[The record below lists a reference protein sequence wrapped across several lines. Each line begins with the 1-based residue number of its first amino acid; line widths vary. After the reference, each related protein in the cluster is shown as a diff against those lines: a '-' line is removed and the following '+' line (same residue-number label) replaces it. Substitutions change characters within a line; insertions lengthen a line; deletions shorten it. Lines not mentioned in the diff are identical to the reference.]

1 MAFPDYPL
9 PRSDYP
15 LPRGMQIY
23 CISIACFIGCTGAL
37 GTGYRCSGQSALEG
51 SAQQS
56 STPIDAGQT
65 RTTRDPKQLRQ
76 WLESMVWHHRYS
88 RDEILGVTG
97 LDPQSLDASL
107 REFDIRPDNQPQPEV
122 DPPIMVLPYP
132 GGRHPRIGFLDG
144 AIEPQRE
151 TKLSIFPPWDRT
163 SYTVLDVPEAIWSNL
178 GLTYL
183 AHTHIDTVWSKQ
195 GIRLPQLEWEHH
207 SDGSYRQH
215 RELPNKI
222 AHEVIATPHR
232 DHLEVRMSLFNG
244 TSATLSDLRVQMCA
258 MLKSMRGFED
268 QTNDNKVFRGPLAA
282 CRNSAGDQ
290 WVILGFQK
298 NHRTWGNAPCPC
310 LHSDPIFDDCPS
322 GETRSVHG
330 WLSFYQGT
338 EINAELDRIETIW
351 RPTEEISVQGEIL
364 DEATDKPIAA
374 RLYVRSERGTWHFAE
389 SATANGQVIRYE
401 KQNWINS
408 NSNEF
413 HSSISAHPF
422 KLRLTPGRYQVTV
435 ERGKEYLPWT
445 QEITVTADLK
455 PLSIRLRRWIDM
467 ASRGWYSGDTH
478 VHRPVRQI
486 GIPMMAED
494 VNVAL
499 PMVYWTTRS
508 ELTAELGDRTD
519 RDDSRLPA
527 EIVSIDSTHVIWPKN
542 TEWEIFSVHGKPHTL
557 GALFA
562 MNHKTPFNVGIPPV
576 RKVLDQAHRE
586 GAFLDMDK
594 HDWPFALTLPPL
606 LGNQLTYEL
615 ANNHMWRTEFA
626 FSNWN
631 TPAPP
636 WMKLG
641 DGKSGG
647 EKEWIEFTHQTYWAL
662 LNCGLRL
669 QPTAG
674 TATGVHPVPIGFGRV
689 YVHTPG
695 GFNYDRW
702 IDGLKLGNSFVTTGP
717 MLFVRPNGDRID
729 ATIEADGPVESVE
742 WVINGVAQSAT
753 LTKNASSPHGS
764 VILDSSIKSKF
775 PATTWVALRA
785 WQKSANG
792 RWRFAHSAPVW
803 FDVPDHPLRPT
814 LDQQNFLVQRVE
826 QELSRSRAILP
837 RESLEEYQA
846 AIQHYRE
853 LIPQPATK

>member
-1 MAFPDYPL
+1 MTLNLSALDRWFQAICL
-9 PRSDYP
+9 
-15 LPRGMQIY
+15 
-23 CISIACFIGCTGAL
+23 ATVCFATFTDAMNA
-37 GTGYRCSGQSALEG
+37 THRCHGQSVSDE
-51 SAQQS
+51 QS
-56 STPIDAGQT
+56 SKVNPASGDGQK
-65 RTTRDPKQLRQ
+65 RPTRDPKQLRH
-76 WLESMVWHHRYS
+76 WLENMVWHHRFS
-88 RDEILGVTG
+88 REEILEVTG
-97 LDPQSLDASL
+97 LDPKSLDASL
-107 REFDIRPDNQPQPEV
+107 REFNITTGNQPQPEV

-195 GIRLPQLEWEHH
+195 GIQLPQLEWEHLP
-207 SDGSYRQH
+207 DGSYRQS

-222 AHEVIATPHR
+222 SYEVIATPHR
-232 DHLEVRMSLFNG
+232 DHLAVRMSLSNG
-244 TSATLSDLRVQMCA
+244 TDAELSDLRVQMCA
-258 MLKSMRGFED
+258 MLKSMKGFQE

-282 CRNSAGDQ
+282 CRNGTGDK

-310 LHSDPIFDDCPS
+310 LHSDPIFDNCPP
-322 GETRSVHG
+322 GESRSVYG
-330 WLSFYQGT
+330 WLSFYQGSD
-338 EINAELDRIETIW
+338 INAELDRIEAIW
-351 RPTEEISVQGEIL
+351 RPLEEISVEGEIL
-364 DEATDKPIAA
+364 DEATGQPIAA
-374 RLYVRSERGTWHFAE
+374 RLYVKSDRGIWHFAE
-389 SATANGQVIRYE
+389 PASSDGRVILYE
-401 KQNWINS
+401 KQNWVNAS
-408 NSNEF
+408 SQEF
-413 HSSISAHPF
+413 HSSISANRF
-422 KLRLTPGRYQVTV
+422 RLRLAPGTYQLTV
-435 ERGKEYLPWT
+435 ERGKEYLPWS
-445 QEITVTADLK
+445 QELIVSSDTK
-455 PLSIRLRRWIDM
+455 PISIRLHRWMDM

-486 GIPMMAED
+486 GIPMLADD

-508 ELTAELGDRTD
+508 ELTAEFGDRTD
-519 RDDSRLPA
+519 RDDSRLPS
-527 EIVSIDSTHVIWPKN
+527 EVISIDANHAIWPKN
-542 TEWEIFSVHGKPHTL
+542 TEWEIFSVNGKPHTL

-562 MNHKTPFNVGIPPV
+562 MNHKTPFEVGIPPV
-576 RKVLDQAHRE
+576 RRVLEQARRE

-594 HDWPFALTLPPL
+594 HDWPFSIALPPL

-626 FSNWN
+626 FTNWN

-641 DGKSGG
+641 DGTSGG

-662 LNCGLRL
+662 LNCGLKL

-695 GFNYDRW
+695 GFRYDRW
-702 IDGLKLGNSFVTTGP
+702 IDGLKRGDSFVTTGP
-717 MLFVRPNGDRID
+717 MLFVRSNDTTID
-729 ATIEADGPVESVE
+729 ATIEADGPVEAVE
-742 WVINGVAQSAT
+742 WVINGIAQPAT
-753 LTKNASSPHGS
+753 LTKNASNRDGTVSLES
-764 VILDSSIKSKF
+764 TIESEFRS
-775 PATTWVALRA
+775 TTWVAVRA

-792 RWRFAHSAPVW
+792 RWRFAHSAPIW
-803 FDVPDHPLRPT
+803 FDVPNQPIRPT
-814 LDQQNFLVQRVE
+814 VDQQQFLIHRVE
-826 QELSRSRAILP
+826 QELSRSQTLLP
-837 RESLEEYQA
+837 EEAVNEYQA
-846 AIQHYRE
+846 AIRHYRE
-853 LIPQPATK
+853 LLPRPESK